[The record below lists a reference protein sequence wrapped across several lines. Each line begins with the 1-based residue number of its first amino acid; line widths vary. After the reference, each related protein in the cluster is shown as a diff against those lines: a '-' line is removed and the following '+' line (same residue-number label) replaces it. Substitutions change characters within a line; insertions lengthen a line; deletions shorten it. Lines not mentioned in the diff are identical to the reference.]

1 MKKIMVTLLALAVFA
16 VNGYSQGAVS
26 SVFGESASG
35 TRSATAIVKPGK
47 EPGIVTDLT
56 WEVDSGVQTASVDIR
71 LGEKRYAVASA
82 TSGSGTVLWFTNS
95 GTAVAADE
103 FVIFH
108 DVSVGT
114 YTLHRVQ
121 SATATSVTVYET
133 VSVAT
138 TTSDFVFSLLDVMRR
153 PARPVTTSGTT
164 GPAAVDI
171 HIPAD
176 LPSAFIVDGNTTSC
190 RVNVNGVRSAHK

>member
-1 MKKIMVTLLALAVFA
+1 MKKLMVTLLALTLCAI
-16 VNGYSQGAVS
+16 NGWAQGAVS

-35 TRSATAIVKPGK
+35 TKSATVIVKPGK
-47 EPGIVTDLT
+47 EPGVVTDLT
-56 WEVDSGVQTASVDIR
+56 WEVDTGVTTGSVDIR
-71 LGEKRYAVASA
+71 LGKKRFAVASA

-95 GTAVAADE
+95 GTQVAADD

-114 YTLHRVQ
+114 FTLHRVQ
-121 SATATSVTVYET
+121 ASTATSATVYET

-138 TTSDFVFSLLDVMRR
+138 TTDDLVYSLLSVLRR

-164 GPAAVDI
+164 GPAAVEI

-176 LPSAFIVDGNTTSC
+176 LPSAFVIDGNTTSC
-190 RVNVNGVRSAHK
+190 RINVNGVRSPHK